1 MEPAKPSTRE
11 EQESFV
17 DAALERGEAL
27 RRSGEIDEGIRVLV
41 DALPHQIQRAAIYFR
56 LGNLYVD
63 KGDLERA
70 EDAYNCA
77 LEVDPD
83 HANARHN
90 LAVVYKRQK
99 RIHLFVKTYKEI
111 QRRPLRPSF
120 VSTLRQHG
128 TPRIRSYGF
137 WLLVAVVV
145 VILVL
150 VSLPIVRATG
160 SGFDARS
167 PARVGVHALVDYT
180 RSPLPGRRETRPS

>member
-27 RRSGEIDEGIRVLV
+27 RRSGEVDEGIRVLG
-41 DALPHQIQRAAIYFR
+41 DALSYQIQRAAIYFR

-70 EDAYNCA
+70 EDAYHCA

-83 HANARHN
+83 HTNALHN

-111 QRRPLRPSF
+111 QRRPFRPSLA
-120 VSTLRQHG
+120 STLRQHG
-128 TPRIRSYGF
+128 RPRTRSYGR
-137 WLLVAVVV
+137 WLLAGVAIVV
-145 VILVL
+145 LVL
-150 VSLPIVRATG
+150 VSLLIAHDR
-160 SGFDARS
+160 
-167 PARVGVHALVDYT
+167 
-180 RSPLPGRRETRPS
+180 